1 MSAHYAR
8 GKLAHTRRSSTSAQ
22 ITRTTY
28 GYDAHG
34 RQYTVTDARNGAT
47 TYGYND
53 ADQVTI
59 VTTPVPAAGQSAQTT
74 TTYYNNLLQATNVV
88 QPDNTSVTN
97 EYYPTGLLKRAYGS
111 RTYPVGYGYD
121 AQGRMTLMTNWTGFA
136 SAGTRVTT
144 WNYNPNRGW
153 LDSKRYPDST
163 GPDYSY
169 TAAGRLQTRTW
180 ARGTPRILT
189 TYAYNNVGDL
199 YTVTYSNDPAATANL
214 TYAYDRRGR
223 QKTVTRGSATATLTF
238 NDANQLLTENYGG
251 FTVTSAYGSFLPR
264 TSLTVG
270 SIFRTF
276 GYDYASRLTNVTDGT
291 YSAGYSY
298 LANSPLVSQI
308 IFKQSG
314 TTRMT
319 TTKNYDYL
327 NRLTSISS
335 VPASQIG
342 MAISYGYA
350 YNAANQRTQ
359 MKLNDNSYWIYQYDT
374 LGQVTSGKRYWGDG
388 TPVAGQQFEYGF
400 DDIGNRAST
409 KVGGDS
415 TGNNL
420 RPATYSANTLNQYT
434 SRTVP
439 NAVDILGIANAGGT
453 VTVNSQSV
461 YRRNEYFHKALTID
475 NSAGPVWQSVTISAT
490 GATPVTGN
498 VWVPKTAENYG
509 FDLDGNQTSD
519 GRWNYSWDA
528 ENRLIR
534 LVANTLTGPQQRM
547 DFEYD
552 WQGRRIGKKV
562 WNNTGGTG
570 TPATYLKFLYDGWNL
585 IAELDG
591 NNANAVKR
599 SFIWGLDLSGSE
611 QGAGGVGGLLA
622 IKPASGNPQFAAYD
636 ANGNVTGLI
645 DATTGT
651 TTGNFEYGP
660 FGEIIRLTPNANNQ
674 SPFRFSTK
682 YTDDESD
689 FLYYGYRYY
698 NTSTGR
704 WLSRDT
710 IGEKDTLNL
719 YAFTR
724 NRAIDNVDLLGKCIC
739 GADVTAPAAKTLGI
753 VRQSWDHAMA
763 TKTKKEVCKTIIG
776 FGPEGVEGASHAW
789 DIVELAY
796 TTPTFQKCMFFDR
809 GGQGDCYYTAGFAGG
824 CYYASQINFALF
836 GTVFKLCH
844 DTEDVEN
851 HDSYTEATAEFFVR
865 L

>member
-8 GKLAHTRRSSTSAQ
+8 GKLAQTLRIADAEDKKRRILCNVRVYYQGRLLSVTRKSSTSAQ

-97 EYYPTGLLKRAYGS
+97 EYYSTGLLKRAYGS

-136 SAGTRVTT
+136 SAGMRVTT

-153 LDSKRYPDST
+153 LDSKRHPDRT

-223 QKTVTRGSATATLTF
+223 QKTVTQGSATTSLTY
-238 NDANQLLTENYGG
+238 NDANQLLTEGYSGGTLSG
-251 FTVTSAYGSFLPR
+251 FTLTSGYDAILRR
-264 TSLTVG
+264 TTLTTAPG
-270 SIFRTF
+270 ILRSYS
-276 GYDYASRLTNVTDGT
+276 YDYASRLTNVSDGT

-308 IFKQSG
+308 TFKTN
-314 TTRMT
+314 TTVRMT
-319 TTKNYDYL
+319 TTKNYDYV

-335 VPASQIG
+335 VPASQTG
-342 MAISYGYA
+342 MLISYAYA

-359 MKLNDNSYWIYQYDT
+359 MKLNDKSYWIYQYDA

-475 NSAGPVWQSVTISAT
+475 NSAAPVWQSVTNSAT
-490 GATPVTGN
+490 GASSVTGN
-498 VWVPKTAENYG
+498 VYLPKTPENYDDPATPSVNEG
-509 FDLDGNQTSD
+509 YDLDGNQRRD
-519 GRWNYSWDA
+519 GRWNYTGDA

-534 LVANTLTGPQQRM
+534 LVANTLIGPQQRM

-552 WQGRRIGKKV
+552 WKGRRISKKV

-570 TPATYLKFLYDGWNL
+570 TPAAYLKFLYDGWNL

-591 NNANAVKR
+591 N
-599 SFIWGLDLSGSE
+599 
-611 QGAGGVGGLLA
+611 
-622 IKPASGNPQFAAYD
+622 
-636 ANGNVTGLI
+636 
-645 DATTGT
+645 
-651 TTGNFEYGP
+651 
-660 FGEIIRLTPNANNQ
+660 
-674 SPFRFSTK
+674 
-682 YTDDESD
+682 
-689 FLYYGYRYY
+689 
-698 NTSTGR
+698 
-704 WLSRDT
+704 
-710 IGEKDTLNL
+710 
-719 YAFTR
+719 
-724 NRAIDNVDLLGKCIC
+724 
-739 GADVTAPAAKTLGI
+739 
-753 VRQSWDHAMA
+753 
-763 TKTKKEVCKTIIG
+763 
-776 FGPEGVEGASHAW
+776 
-789 DIVELAY
+789 
-796 TTPTFQKCMFFDR
+796 
-809 GGQGDCYYTAGFAGG
+809 
-824 CYYASQINFALF
+824 
-836 GTVFKLCH
+836 
-844 DTEDVEN
+844 
-851 HDSYTEATAEFFVR
+851 
-865 L
+865 